1 MSTDIAIL
9 AEIPM
14 FELIDEQERQTLSEL
29 LDSCT
34 FSKGE
39 TIFSQGDAGDSL
51 FVVRQGRV
59 QAIVTSDDGQVVLR
73 GDAWELPLAPA
84 NAARARA
91 SSSGEVILGVRHG
104 HVRVLPDSA
113 GQGIPGRLY
122 TVEPTGD
129 VTFVHVYLG
138 SSLLVASTTETF
150 RGAPDE
156 PVRLEFDQAHIYLF
170 DRASGVAL

>member
-1 MSTDIAIL
+1 MNFISG
-9 AEIPM
+9 
-14 FELIDEQERQTLSEL
+14 Q
-29 LDSCT
+29 
-34 FSKGE
+34 
-39 TIFSQGDAGDSL
+39 
-51 FVVRQGRV
+51 
-59 QAIVTSDDGQVVLR
+59 VTSDDGQVVLR

-156 PVRLEFDQAHIYLF
+156 PVRLEFDQAKRNEICKQINRIIYDDQPYCFLYHPQLISVIHKRF
-170 DRASGVAL
+170 KTGKPSPLMGYDPRAGYEFKIVGRER

>member
-59 QAIVTSDDGQVVLR
+59 QAIVTSDDGQAIIVGENER
-73 GDAWELPLAPA
+73 GDVF
-84 NAARARA
+84 
-91 SSSGEVILGVRHG
+91 GEI
-104 HVRVLPDSA
+104 
-113 GQGIPGRLY
+113 
-122 TVEPTGD
+122 
-129 VTFVHVYLG
+129 
-138 SSLLVASTTETF
+138 SLLDGGPRTATAVAVEDTECLT
-150 RGAPDE
+150 
-156 PVRLEFDQAHIYLF
+156 L
-170 DRASGVAL
+170 DR